1 MKRLEAEK
9 GIINLRKVLNNPPV
23 WQLRTKTKH
32 VLLSQYQCFI
42 NCQYSQK

>member
-1 MKRLEAEK
+1 MKRLEVKK
-9 GIINLRKVLNNPPV
+9 GIINLRKALNNLPV
-23 WQLRTKTKH
+23 WQLHIKTKH